1 MDVYVLRERHE
12 HDQQRGHGRSGQPDY
27 RVRCD
32 YRRRA
37 ATAHGRDR
45 APGGG
50 TAHYV
55 REAHD
60 QRQRVRELETA
71 FDALVEEIRD
81 WNEDGGDILHD
92 SLEAILAKHE

>member
-1 MDVYVLRERHE
+1 
-12 HDQQRGHGRSGQPDY
+12 
-27 RVRCD
+27 
-32 YRRRA
+32 
-37 ATAHGRDR
+37 
-45 APGGG
+45 
-50 TAHYV
+50 V